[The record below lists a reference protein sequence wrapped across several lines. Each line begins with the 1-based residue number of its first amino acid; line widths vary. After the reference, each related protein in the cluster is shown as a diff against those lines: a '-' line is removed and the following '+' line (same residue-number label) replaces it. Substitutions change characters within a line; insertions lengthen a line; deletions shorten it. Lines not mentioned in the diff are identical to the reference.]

1 MSREDWNAIGLVFLV
16 AFALVLGAGLATLT
30 LATILSALR

>member
-1 MSREDWNAIGLVFLV
+1 MSRADWNDVGFVFLV